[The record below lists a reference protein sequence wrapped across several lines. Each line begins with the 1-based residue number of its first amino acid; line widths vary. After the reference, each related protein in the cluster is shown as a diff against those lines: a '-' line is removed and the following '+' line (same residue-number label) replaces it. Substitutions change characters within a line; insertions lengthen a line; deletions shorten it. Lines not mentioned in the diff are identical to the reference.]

1 MGRVDGERGGVMRT
15 FESVVVEGVYP
26 ELDCGRYPVKRE
38 VGDKLEV
45 WADIL
50 KEGHDTIAAV
60 VKYREKGA
68 SGWSEAPMQ
77 FYENDRWVGGFP
89 LTQNT
94 RYEYTI
100 EAWLD
105 EFETWRAE
113 VGKKVDAGQN
123 VELELIEGRR
133 IVEDA
138 YSRSGDKRLKET
150 LAGFDD
156 SEYESRLALLRSEEI
171 RDLMR
176 THPDRSAP
184 TTYPKTLGVVV
195 DRERARY
202 GAWYEMFPRS
212 QGTEPGKSATFADC
226 ERRLPEIASMG
237 FDVVYLVPIHPI
249 GKTHRKGRNNAIVAG
264 PNDPGSPYAIGSD
277 EGGHKSVHP
286 DLGTLEDFRHF
297 VAACHEHGME
307 VALDIAIQCSP
318 DHPYIEEHPEWFRFR
333 PDGSIKYAEN
343 PPKKYQDIVNVDF
356 YSEDWENLWKEWRD
370 VFLFWIEQGV
380 KVFRVDNPHTKPF
393 PFWEWAIREIQEE
406 HPDVIFLS
414 EAFTRPKV
422 MKVLA
427 KLGFTQSYTYFTWRN
442 HKQELIEYLTELTR
456 DWPKEY
462 MRPNFFAN
470 THDILP
476 HILQF
481 GGRPAFQM
489 RLVLAAT
496 LSSTY
501 GIYNG
506 YELCENT
513 PRGEPGTT
521 VYYQDSEVY
530 EYKVWDWD
538 RPGNIK
544 DYIRRMNE
552 IRRENPALHYLK
564 NLTFHEAPNDQ
575 ILFYGKQSGDNAVFV
590 AVNLDPHNAHDTH
603 VHFPLGELGIG
614 EDEGYVVEELITGRE
629 MPATGSWF
637 WIGLDPGRNPA
648 EIFRLRKAGVR

>member
-1 MGRVDGERGGVMRT
+1 MR
-15 FESVVVEGVYP
+15 
-26 ELDCGRYPVKRE
+26 L
-38 VGDKLEV
+38 
-45 WADIL
+45 
-50 KEGHDTIAAV
+50 
-60 VKYREKGA
+60 
-68 SGWSEAPMQ
+68 
-77 FYENDRWVGGFP
+77 YENDRWTGGFD
-89 LTQNT
+89 LGKNT

-100 EAWLD
+100 EAWMD

-113 VGKKVDAGQN
+113 VGKKVGAAQN

-138 YSRSGDKRLKET
+138 YSRSQDKRLAQT
-150 LAGFDD
+150 LAGFDAAG
-156 SEYESRLALLRSEEI
+156 YEGRLALLRSDEV

-176 THPDRSAP
+176 EHPDRS
-184 TTYPKTLGVVV
+184 TSTVYGKTLEIVV

-212 QGTEPGKSATFADC
+212 QGTEPGRSATFEEAG
-226 ERRLPEIASMG
+226 RRLPEIAGMG
-237 FDVVYLVPIHPI
+237 FDVVYLTPIHPI
-249 GKTHRKGRNNAIVAG
+249 GRTHRKGRNNALVAS
-264 PNDPGSPYAIGSD
+264 PEDPGSPYAIGSE
-277 EGGHKSVHP
+277 EGGHKAVHP
-286 DLGTLEDFRHF
+286 GLGTLEDFRRF
-297 VAACHEHGME
+297 LRATREHGME
-307 VALDIAIQCSP
+307 VALDLAIQCSP
-318 DHPYIEEHPEWFRFR
+318 DHPYIMEHPEWFRFR

-356 YSEDWENLWKEWRD
+356 YSEDRENLWREWLD
-370 VFLFWIEQGV
+370 VILFWVGQGV
-380 KVFRVDNPHTKPF
+380 GIFRVDNPHTKPF
-393 PFWEWAIREIQEE
+393 PFWEWAIREVQEE

-422 MKVLA
+422 MRALA

-442 HKQELIEYLTELTR
+442 NKQELIEYLTELTQ
-456 DWPKEY
+456 DWPREY
-462 MRPNFFAN
+462 MRPNFFPN

-481 GGRPAFQM
+481 GGRPAFQT
-489 RLVLAAT
+489 RFVLAAT

-501 GIYNG
+501 GIYSG
-506 YELCENT
+506 FELCENT

-544 DYIRRMNE
+544 DYIRRVNE
-552 IRRENPALHYLK
+552 IRRDNPALHYLK
-564 NLTFHEAPNDQ
+564 NLSFYEAPNDN
-575 ILFYGKQSGDNAVFV
+575 ILFYGKRSEDSNIFV
-590 AVNLDPHNAHDTH
+590 AVNLDPDVAHDTH
-603 VHFPLGELGIG
+603 VQFPLWEFGIG
-614 EDEGYVVEELITGRE
+614 ETEGYVVEELIMQRE

-637 WIGLDPGRNPA
+637 WVRLDPESNPA

>member
-1 MGRVDGERGGVMRT
+1 MVRT
-15 FESVVVEGVYP
+15 FEPVVIEGVYP

-38 VGDKLEV
+38 VGDRLEV
-45 WADIL
+45 WADIF

-68 SGWSEAPMQ
+68 SGWSEAPMRLH
-77 FYENDRWVGGFP
+77 ENDRWVGGFP

-100 EAWLD
+100 EAWMD

-113 VGKKVDAGQN
+113 IGKKVEAGQN
-123 VELELIEGRR
+123 VELELAEGRQ
-133 IVEDA
+133 ILEDA
-138 YSRSGDKRLKET
+138 YSRSKDKRLKET
-150 LAGFDD
+150 LAGFDA
-156 SEYESRLALLRSEEI
+156 SGYESRLALLRSEEI
-171 RDLMR
+171 RDLMKA
-176 THPDRSAP
+176 HPDRSMPA
-184 TTYPKTLGVVV
+184 TYAKELEIVV
-195 DRERARY
+195 DRERARF

-212 QGTEPGKSATFADC
+212 QGTVPGKSATFADC
-226 ERRLPEIASMG
+226 ERRLPEIASLG

-249 GKTHRKGRNNAIVAG
+249 GETHRKGRNNALVAG
-264 PNDPGSPYAIGSD
+264 LNDPGSPYAIGNK
-277 EGGHKSVHP
+277 EGGHRSVHP

-297 VAACHEHGME
+297 VEACREYGME

-333 PDGSIKYAEN
+333 PDGTIKYAEN

-356 YSEDWENLWKEWRD
+356 YSEDWENLWREWQD
-370 VFLFWIEQGV
+370 VLLFWIGQGV
-380 KVFRVDNPHTKPF
+380 KIFRVDNPHTKPF
-393 PFWEWAIREIQEE
+393 PFWEWVIREIQEE

-422 MKVLA
+422 MRALA

-489 RLVLAAT
+489 RFVLAAT

-506 YELCENT
+506 FELCENT

-544 DYIRRMNE
+544 DYIRRINE
-552 IRRENPALHYLK
+552 IRRGNPALHYLK
-564 NLTFHEAPNDQ
+564 NLSFYEAPNDQ
-575 ILFYGKQSGDNAVFV
+575 ILFYGKRSGENAVFV
-590 AVNLDPHNAHDTH
+590 AVNLDPHNAHEAH
-603 VHFPLGELGIG
+603 LYFPLDQLGIG

-629 MPATGSWF
+629 IPATGSWF
-637 WIGLDPGRNPA
+637 WIRLDPGSNPA
-648 EIFRLRKAGVR
+648 EIFRLKKAVAR

>member
-1 MGRVDGERGGVMRT
+1 VRGT
-15 FESVVVEGVYP
+15 FEPVIIENVYP

-38 VGDKLEV
+38 VGDRFEV
-45 WADIL
+45 WADVF
-50 KEGHDTIAAV
+50 KEGHDVLAV
-60 VKYREKGA
+60 VLRYREQGA
-68 SGWSEAPMQ
+68 AGWSERPMRL
-77 FYENDRWVGGFP
+77 YENDRWTGGFD
-89 LTQNT
+89 LGKNT

-100 EAWLD
+100 EAWMD

-113 VGKKVDAGQN
+113 VGKKVGAAQN

-138 YSRSGDKRLKET
+138 YSRSQDKRLAQT
-150 LAGFDD
+150 LAGFDAAG
-156 SEYESRLALLRSEEI
+156 YEGRLALLRSDEV

-176 THPDRSAP
+176 EHPDRS
-184 TTYPKTLGVVV
+184 TSTEYGKTLEIVV

-212 QGTEPGKSATFADC
+212 QGTEPGRSATFEEAG
-226 ERRLPEIASMG
+226 RRLPEIAGMG
-237 FDVVYLVPIHPI
+237 FDVVYLTPIHPI
-249 GKTHRKGRNNAIVAG
+249 GRTHRKGRNNALVAS
-264 PNDPGSPYAIGSD
+264 PEDPGSPYAIGSE
-277 EGGHKSVHP
+277 EGGHKAVHP
-286 DLGTLEDFRHF
+286 GLGTLGDFRRF
-297 VAACHEHGME
+297 LRATREHGME
-307 VALDIAIQCSP
+307 VALDLAIQCSP
-318 DHPYIEEHPEWFRFR
+318 DHPYIMEHPEWFRFR

-356 YSEDWENLWKEWRD
+356 YSEDRENLWREWLD
-370 VFLFWIEQGV
+370 VILFWVEQGV
-380 KVFRVDNPHTKPF
+380 RIFRVDNPHTKPF
-393 PFWEWAIREIQEE
+393 PFWEWAIREVQEE
-406 HPDVIFLS
+406 YPEVIFLS

-422 MKVLA
+422 MRALA

-442 HKQELIEYLTELTR
+442 DKQELTEYLTELTQ
-456 DWPKEY
+456 DWPREY
-462 MRPNFFAN
+462 MRPNFFPN

-489 RLVLAAT
+489 RFVLAAT

-501 GIYNG
+501 GIYSG
-506 YELCENT
+506 FELCENT
-513 PRGEPGTT
+513 PRGERGTT

-544 DYIRRMNE
+544 DYIRRVNE
-552 IRRENPALHYLK
+552 IRRDNPALHYLK
-564 NLTFHEAPNDQ
+564 NLSFHEAPNDQ
-575 ILFYGKQSGDNAVFV
+575 IIFYGKRTGDNAVFV
-590 AVNLDPHNAHDTH
+590 ALNLDPHVAHDTH
-603 VHFPLGELGIG
+603 VRFPLDEFGIG
-614 EDEGYVVEELITGRE
+614 ETEGYVVEELITKRE

-637 WIGLDPGRNPA
+637 WVRLDPRSNPA

>member
-1 MGRVDGERGGVMRT
+1 MRT
-15 FESVVVEGVYP
+15 FEPVVIEGVYP
-26 ELDCGRYPVKRE
+26 ELDCGRHPVKRE
-38 VGDKLEV
+38 VGDRLEV
-45 WADIL
+45 WADIF

-68 SGWSEAPMQ
+68 SGWSETPMRL
-77 FYENDRWVGGFP
+77 YENDRWVGGFP

-100 EAWLD
+100 EAWMD
-105 EFETWRAE
+105 GFETWRAE
-113 VGKKVDAGQN
+113 IGKKVEAGQN
-123 VELELIEGRR
+123 VELELTEGRQ
-133 IVEDA
+133 ILEEA
-138 YSRSGDKRLKET
+138 YSRSKDKRLKET
-150 LAGFDD
+150 LAGFYA
-156 SEYESRLALLRSEEI
+156 SGYESKLALLRSEEL
-171 RDLMR
+171 RDLMKA
-176 THPDRSAP
+176 HPDRSTS
-184 TTYPKTLGVVV
+184 TTYAKTLEIVV

-202 GAWYEMFPRS
+202 GAWYEIFPRS
-212 QGTEPGKSATFADC
+212 QGTVPGKSATFADC
-226 ERRLPEIASMG
+226 ERRLPEIAGMG
-237 FDVVYLVPIHPI
+237 FDVLYLTPIHPI
-249 GKTHRKGRNNAIVAG
+249 GRIHRKGRNNSLVAG
-264 PNDPGSPYAIGSD
+264 PNDPGSPYAIGSE
-277 EGGHKSVHP
+277 EGGHRSVHP

-297 VAACHEHGME
+297 VEACREYGME

-318 DHPYIEEHPEWFRFR
+318 DHPYIKEHPEWFKFR
-333 PDGSIKYAEN
+333 PDGTIKYAEN
-343 PPKKYQDIVNVDF
+343 PPKKYQDIVNLDF
-356 YSEDWENLWKEWRD
+356 YSEDWENLWREWQD
-370 VFLFWIEQGV
+370 VLLFWIEQGV
-380 KVFRVDNPHTKPF
+380 KTFRVDNPHTKPF
-393 PFWEWAIREIQEE
+393 PFWEWVIREIQEE

-422 MKVLA
+422 MKALA

-489 RLVLAAT
+489 RFVLAAT

-501 GIYNG
+501 GIYSG
-506 YELCENT
+506 FELCENT

-544 DYIRRMNE
+544 DYITRINE

-564 NLTFHEAPNDQ
+564 NLSFYEAPNDQ
-575 ILFYGKQSGDNAVFV
+575 ILFYGKRSGENAVFA
-590 AVNLDPHNAHDTH
+590 AVNLDPHNAHEVH
-603 VHFPLGELGIG
+603 VQFPLWELGIG
-614 EDEGYVVEELITGRE
+614 EGEGYVVEELITGRE
-629 MPATGSWF
+629 LPATGSWF
-637 WIGLDPGRNPA
+637 WVRLDPGSNPA
-648 EIFRLRKAGVR
+648 EIFRLRKSGAR

>member
-1 MGRVDGERGGVMRT
+1 VRGT
-15 FESVVVEGVYP
+15 FEPVIIENVYP

-38 VGDKLEV
+38 VGDRFEV
-45 WADIL
+45 WADVF
-50 KEGHDTIAAV
+50 KEGHDVLAV
-60 VKYREKGA
+60 VLRYREHGA
-68 SGWSEAPMQ
+68 GGWSERPMRL
-77 FYENDRWVGGFP
+77 YENDRWTGGFG
-89 LTQNT
+89 LGKNT

-100 EAWLD
+100 EAWMD

-113 VGKKVDAGQN
+113 VGKKVGAAQN

-138 YSRSGDKRLKET
+138 YSRSQDKRLAQT
-150 LAGFDD
+150 LAGFDAAG
-156 SEYESRLALLRSEEI
+156 YEGRLALLRSDEV

-176 THPDRSAP
+176 EHPDRS
-184 TTYPKTLGVVV
+184 TSTVYGKTLEIVV

-212 QGTEPGKSATFADC
+212 QGTEPGRSATFEEAG
-226 ERRLPEIASMG
+226 RRLPEIAGMG
-237 FDVVYLVPIHPI
+237 FDVVYLTPIHPI
-249 GKTHRKGRNNAIVAG
+249 GRTHRKGRNNALVAS
-264 PNDPGSPYAIGSD
+264 PEDPGSPYAIGSE
-277 EGGHKSVHP
+277 EGGHKAVHP
-286 DLGTLEDFRHF
+286 GLGTLEDFRRF
-297 VAACHEHGME
+297 LRATREHGME
-307 VALDIAIQCSP
+307 VALDLAIQCSP
-318 DHPYIEEHPEWFRFR
+318 DHPYIMEHPEWFRFR

-356 YSEDWENLWKEWRD
+356 YSEDRENLWREWLD
-370 VFLFWIEQGV
+370 VILFWVGQGV
-380 KVFRVDNPHTKPF
+380 GIFRVDNPHTKPF
-393 PFWEWAIREIQEE
+393 PFWEWAIREVQEE

-422 MKVLA
+422 MRALA

-442 HKQELIEYLTELTR
+442 NKQELIEYLTELTQ
-456 DWPKEY
+456 DWPREY
-462 MRPNFFAN
+462 MRPNFFPN

-481 GGRPAFQM
+481 GGRPAFQT
-489 RLVLAAT
+489 RFVLAAT

-501 GIYNG
+501 GIYSG
-506 YELCENT
+506 FELCENT

-544 DYIRRMNE
+544 DYIRRVNE
-552 IRRENPALHYLK
+552 IRRDNPALHYLK
-564 NLTFHEAPNDQ
+564 NLSFYEAPNDN
-575 ILFYGKQSGDNAVFV
+575 ILFYGKRSEDSNIFV
-590 AVNLDPHNAHDTH
+590 AVNLDPDVAHDTH
-603 VHFPLGELGIG
+603 VQFPLWEFGIG
-614 EDEGYVVEELITGRE
+614 ETEGYVVEELIMQRE

-637 WIGLDPGRNPA
+637 WVRLDPESNPA

>member
-1 MGRVDGERGGVMRT
+1 VRRT
-15 FESVVVEGVYP
+15 FEPVIIENVYP

-38 VGDKLEV
+38 VGDRFEV
-45 WADIL
+45 WADVF
-50 KEGHDTIAAV
+50 KEGHDVLAV
-60 VKYREKGA
+60 VLRYREQSAG
-68 SGWSEAPMQ
+68 GWYERPMRL
-77 FYENDRWVGGFP
+77 YENDRWTGGFD
-89 LTQNT
+89 LGKNT

-100 EAWLD
+100 EAWMD

-113 VGKKVDAGQN
+113 VGKKVGAAQN

-138 YSRSGDKRLKET
+138 YSRSQDKRLAQT
-150 LAGFDD
+150 LAGFDAAG
-156 SEYESRLALLRSEEI
+156 YEGRLALLRSDEV

-176 THPDRSAP
+176 EHPDRS
-184 TTYPKTLGVVV
+184 TSTVYGKTLEIVV

-212 QGTEPGKSATFADC
+212 QGTEPGRSATFEEAG
-226 ERRLPEIASMG
+226 RRLQDIAGMG
-237 FDVVYLVPIHPI
+237 FDVVYLTPIHPI
-249 GKTHRKGRNNAIVAG
+249 GRTHRKGRNNALVAS
-264 PNDPGSPYAIGSD
+264 PEDPGSPYAIGSE
-277 EGGHKSVHP
+277 EGGHRAVHP
-286 DLGTLEDFRHF
+286 GLGTLEDFRRFLH
-297 VAACHEHGME
+297 ATREHGME
-307 VALDIAIQCSP
+307 VALDLAIQCSP
-318 DHPYIEEHPEWFRFR
+318 DHPYIMEHPEWFRFR

-356 YSEDWENLWKEWRD
+356 YSEDRENLWREWLD
-370 VFLFWIEQGV
+370 VIVFWVEQGV
-380 KVFRVDNPHTKPF
+380 RIFRVDNPHTKPF
-393 PFWEWAIREIQEE
+393 PFWEWAIREVQEE
-406 HPDVIFLS
+406 RPDVIFLS

-422 MKVLA
+422 MRALA

-442 HKQELIEYLTELTR
+442 NKQELIEYLTELTQ
-456 DWPKEY
+456 DWPREY
-462 MRPNFFAN
+462 MRPNFFPN

-481 GGRPAFQM
+481 GGRPAFQT
-489 RLVLAAT
+489 RFVLAAT

-501 GIYNG
+501 GIYSG
-506 YELCENT
+506 FELCENT

-544 DYIRRMNE
+544 DYIRRVNE
-552 IRRENPALHYLK
+552 IRRDNPALHYLK
-564 NLTFHEAPNDQ
+564 NLSFYEAPNDN
-575 ILFYGKQSGDNAVFV
+575 ILFYGKRSEEDNIFV
-590 AVNLDPHNAHDTH
+590 AVNLDPDVAHDTH
-603 VHFPLGELGIG
+603 VQFPLWEFGIG
-614 EDEGYVVEELITGRE
+614 ETEGYVVEELITQRE

-637 WIGLDPGRNPA
+637 WVRLDPESNPA